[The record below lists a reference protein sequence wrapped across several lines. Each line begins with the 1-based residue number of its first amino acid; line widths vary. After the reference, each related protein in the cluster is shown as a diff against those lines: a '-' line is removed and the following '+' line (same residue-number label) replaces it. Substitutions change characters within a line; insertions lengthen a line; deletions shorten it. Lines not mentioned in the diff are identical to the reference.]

1 MGFCNG
7 SILNVYR
14 KMHIVLPDVIVRMP
28 ATSLKFLC
36 RIGGG
41 GLDPVELERLGLGLG
56 LRSSEDTDTKWP
68 AGTCGGEIWR
78 Q

>member
-7 SILNVYR
+7 SILNVDR
-14 KMHIVLPDVIVRMP
+14 KIHIVLPDAIVRVP

-41 GLDPVELERLGLGLG
+41 GLNPIDLERLGLGLWRTRTPNG
-56 LRSSEDTDTKWP
+56 GARAVGKFGASE
-68 AGTCGGEIWR
+68 AR
-78 Q
+78 L